1 MPDTP
6 QQGEL
11 PLEAPPLPEDAPFL
25 PARMVNEYVYCPRLA
40 YLEWVQGEW
49 AESAD
54 TVAGAH
60 THRRVDREDRP
71 LPPADALGE
80 ADRPRTRSVTLSSRR
95 LGLVARIDLVESDG
109 ESVVPV
115 DYKRGKRPHVAA
127 GAYDP
132 ERVQLCVQGLLL
144 EENGYR
150 CTEGV
155 LYFAESRERVRVVFD
170 EELRE
175 ATRGAIGG
183 LRLVAAGG
191 RIPPPLRDSPK
202 CPRCS
207 LVGICLP
214 DEVNHFHR
222 TGATPRP
229 IAVRRDEAL
238 PLYVQANN
246 VRLAKKGETITLTEE
261 DGPTTTARLIDVSQ
275 VVLMGNARMTTPC
288 LHELMRREIPVTW
301 HSYGGW
307 FLGHTVGLGHKNVE
321 LREAQYRAS
330 FTPAVSLA
338 VARSLVAAKVRNSRT
353 MMRRNWRGDEHER
366 ELLLKI
372 LRRLADRTRHARD
385 ADTLLGLEGEAASVY
400 FRAFAKLLRAPAAAP
415 VTASAMGS
423 HGQRATHQ
431 PGGETAPVTAA
442 PVSSEAEGRGR
453 ARHAGAP
460 ATGAGDGIGA
470 VGEGASTTATAQDFP
485 APLRPDGMGAA
496 GEGAP
501 ATAPATASAPAA
513 DNTGG
518 ATPLPAF
525 RFDRR
530 NRRPPTDPV
539 NALLSFAYSMLT
551 RTFTVTLSAIG
562 FDVYRGFYHRPRY
575 GRPALALDLMEP
587 FRPIVADST
596 VLQAIN
602 NGEVKPDDFLHGGA
616 GTALKSAGRKRFIAA
631 FERRLAQ
638 ETTHP
643 IFGYRLT
650 MRRLIEVQ
658 GRLFGRYLMGEIKE
672 YPHYLPR

>member
-1 MPDTP
+1 MPDNP

-11 PLEAPPLPEDAPFL
+11 LLEAPPLPDDAPFL

-54 TVAGAH
+54 TVEGTH
-60 THRRVDREDRP
+60 VHRRVDREDRP
-71 LPPADALGE
+71 LPSAESLGE
-80 ADRPRTRSVTLSSRR
+80 AERPRTRSVTLSSRR

-127 GAYDP
+127 GAYEP

-155 LYFAESRERVRVVFD
+155 LYFAESRERVRVPFD
-170 EELRE
+170 EELRA

-183 LRLVAAGG
+183 LRLVAVGG
-191 RIPPPLRDSPK
+191 RIPPPLQDSPK

-222 TGATPRP
+222 TGSMPRP
-229 IAVRRDEAL
+229 IAVRRDEML

-246 VRLAKKGETITLTEE
+246 ARLAKKAETITITEE

-275 VVLMGNARMTTPC
+275 VVLMGNVRITTPC

-330 FTPAVSLA
+330 FTPSVSLA
-338 VARSLVAAKVRNSRT
+338 VARSLVAAKIRNSRT
-353 MMRRNWRGDEHER
+353 MMRRNWRGEEQAR
-366 ELLLKI
+366 EQVLTT
-372 LRRLADRTRHARD
+372 LRRLADRTRHAREL
-385 ADTLLGLEGEAASVY
+385 DTLLGLEGEAAAVY
-400 FRAFAKLLRAPAAAP
+400 FRAFEGLIRAN
-415 VTASAMGS
+415 
-423 HGQRATHQ
+423 
-431 PGGETAPVTAA
+431 
-442 PVSSEAEGRGR
+442 EAEG
-453 ARHAGAP
+453 
-460 ATGAGDGIGA
+460 T
-470 VGEGASTTATAQDFP
+470 EG
-485 APLRPDGMGAA
+485 
-496 GEGAP
+496 
-501 ATAPATASAPAA
+501 TAPMS
-513 DNTGG
+513 
-518 ATPLPAF
+518 AF

-539 NALLSFAYSMLT
+539 NALLSFAYAMLT
-551 RTFTVTLSAIG
+551 RTFTVTLSAVG
-562 FDVYRGFYHRPRY
+562 FDVYRGFYHQPRY

-587 FRPIVADST
+587 FRSIVADST
-596 VLQAIN
+596 VLQALN
-602 NGEVKPDDFLHGGA
+602 NGEVRADDFLSGGA
-616 GTALKSAGRKRFIAA
+616 GTAIKPAGRKRFIAA

-643 IFGYRLT
+643 IFGYRLS

-658 GRLFGRYLMGEIKE
+658 GRLFGRFLMGELKE